1 MVWTLDPVLK
11 LRIVKGTRISN
22 SFEVY
27 AKWIYHLLKLNSL
40 FFLLSHK
47 GAVQNSILFFFYCK
61 FVHIK
66 GQIIS
71 EQKFSVS
78 DKFQEMIELPT
89 KSMDFVR
96 FHWKFPNHAYGR
108 NLNSSLSNPPF
119 EYFCN
124 VLSAWFYFK
133 LNSFSLLRKVLSQ
146 TVGIELEQ
154 GHALVPPGQPSLY

>member
-1 MVWTLDPVLK
+1 MRLQKMVWTLDPVLK

-108 NLNSSLSNPPF
+108 NQDLQVSNTPTKT
-119 EYFCN
+119 CN
-124 VLSAWFYFK
+124 WVLGKINITLQCHSIKKFYRYK
-133 LNSFSLLRKVLSQ
+133 IGWLKM
-146 TVGIELEQ
+146 
-154 GHALVPPGQPSLY
+154 Y